1 MVDTDTTLI
10 VNQLVRLARHH
21 AVRTVLHLDAV
32 AGFLGAAL
40 RHVLD
45 YRHGRL
51 TPDDWRARIT
61 GIVPSGTML
70 PFGYCYDAV
79 LAEQLDDWLDASE
92 ETFDMVLAPNLAL
105 QSPRQEASRI
115 LQKLY
120 RRAGALLLTVVPNDL
135 KSAGGDAADDRLTLQ
150 LLSAAF
156 PRIRFVDLGNL
167 ALAVIKN
174 EFLPL

>member
-1 MVDTDTTLI
+1 MADPDSTLI
-10 VNQLVRLARHH
+10 VDHIIGLARRLDI
-21 AVRTVLHLDAV
+21 RTVLHLDAV

-51 TPDDWRARIT
+51 APDDWRARIT

-79 LAEQLDDWLDASE
+79 LAEQLDDWLDANE
-92 ETFDMVLAPNLAL
+92 ETFDLILAPRLAL
-105 QSPRQEASRI
+105 QSTREEASRI

-120 RRAGALLLTVVPNDL
+120 RRAGALLLTVVPNNL
-135 KSAGGDAADDRLTLQ
+135 KSTGVDAADNRLTLQ

-156 PRIRFVDLGNL
+156 PRVRFVDLGNL